1 MERSGKVVVAGEW
14 RDIRA
19 RCAPSMSTAPKDGD
33 EMADKTTAEI
43 ATYFRVLDGTRVRY
57 ADTKADSDTVIL
69 MLAPWPETLWAY
81 RRIWDQISAVGR
93 VVALDMP
100 GFGHSDQP
108 ERLIAPDAMGDFLAL
123 LIDEWGLGA
132 PHIVGPDVG
141 TAAALFLANKAPD
154 KVTSLSIGGGAVT
167 SPIAAGGA
175 LEAVIGA
182 PSLDDVRQL
191 DARANISAAD
201 ESAAPRA
208 LEPEVLEDY
217 VSAYDLGRF
226 AESARFVRHYPEQN
240 KLVQDFLPSIQIP
253 TLILAGENDDL
264 VPWSNNQF
272 LADTMPNSVTHRL
285 DAGHFAWEEAAAEYG
300 RLVSEW
306 IAGGYKRYTG
316 N

>member
-1 MERSGKVVVAGEW
+1 M
-14 RDIRA
+14 
-19 RCAPSMSTAPKDGD
+19 P
-33 EMADKTTAEI
+33 DKTTAEI

-69 MLAPWPETLWAY
+69 TLAPWPETLWAY
-81 RRIWDQISAVGR
+81 RRIWHQISAVGR

-123 LIDEWGLGA
+123 LIDEWDLGA

-154 KVTSLSIGGGAVT
+154 RVTSLSIGGGAVT

-191 DARANISAAD
+191 DARANLSAAD
-201 ESAAPRA
+201 ESAAPHA

-240 KLVQDFLPSIQIP
+240 KVIQDFLPSIQIP

-272 LADTMPNSVTHRL
+272 LADTLPNGVAHRL
-285 DAGHFAWEEAAAEYG
+285 DAGHFAWEEAAGEYG

-306 IAGGYKRYTG
+306 ISGGYKKYTG
-316 N
+316 S

>member
-1 MERSGKVVVAGEW
+1 MANE
-14 RDIRA
+14 
-19 RCAPSMSTAPKDGD
+19 TA
-33 EMADKTTAEI
+33 AEI
-43 ATYFRVLDGTRVRY
+43 VTYFRVIDGTRVRY
-57 ADTKADSDTVIL
+57 ADTKTDSDAVIL
-69 MLAPWPETLWAY
+69 MLAPWPETLWAF
-81 RRIWDQISAVGR
+81 RRVWGQMSALGR

-123 LIDEWGLGA
+123 LIDEWDLGA

-141 TAAALFLANKAPD
+141 TAAALFLASKAPE
-154 KVTSLSIGGGAVT
+154 KVTSLSIGGGAVS

-175 LEAVIGA
+175 LDAVIGA

-191 DARANISAAD
+191 DARANVSAAD
-201 ESAAPRA
+201 ESVAPQAR
-208 LEPEVLEDY
+208 EPEVHEDY

-240 KLVQDFLPSIQIP
+240 KVVEGFLSSIQTP
-253 TLILAGENDDL
+253 TLILAGEHDDL

-272 LADTMPNSVTHRL
+272 LADTMPNCVAHRL
-285 DAGHFAWEEAAAEYG
+285 DAGHFAWEEAPGEYG
-300 RLVSEW
+300 RLVAEW
-306 IAGGYKRYTG
+306 IGGGYTKYST

>member
-1 MERSGKVVVAGEW
+1 MLLASSWLEERREIRVSCTHAMGW
-14 RDIRA
+14 R
-19 RCAPSMSTAPKDGD
+19 P
-33 EMADKTTAEI
+33 MADQTSSEI
-43 ATYFRVLDGTRVRY
+43 ATYFRVCDGTRVRY

-69 MLAPWPETLWAY
+69 MLAPWPETLWAF
-81 RRIWDQISAVGR
+81 RRVWDHISAVGR

-108 ERLIAPDAMGDFLAL
+108 ERLIAPDAMGDFLAV

-154 KVTSLSIGGGAVT
+154 KVTSLSIGGGAVAF
-167 SPIAAGGA
+167 PIAAGGA
-175 LEAVIGA
+175 LEAVVGA

-191 DARANISAAD
+191 DARNNISAAV
-201 ESAAPRA
+201 ESTASQAT
-208 LEPEVLEDY
+208 EPQVHEDY

-240 KLVQDFLPSIQIP
+240 QVVQVFLSSIQIP
-253 TLILAGENDDL
+253 TLILAGDRDDL
-264 VPWSNNQF
+264 VPWSNNQY
-272 LADTMPNSVTHRL
+272 LADTMPNSVAHRL
-285 DAGHFAWEEAAAEYG
+285 DAGHFAWEEAAGEYG

-306 IAGGYKRYTG
+306 IAGGYRKYAG

>member
-1 MERSGKVVVAGEW
+1 
-14 RDIRA
+14 
-19 RCAPSMSTAPKDGD
+19 
-33 EMADKTTAEI
+33 MANQTTAQI
-43 ATYFRVLDGTRVRY
+43 ATYFRVCDRTRVRY
-57 ADTKADSDTVIL
+57 ADTAADSDTVIL

-123 LIDEWGLGA
+123 LIDEWDLGA

-141 TAAALFLANKAPD
+141 TAAALFLANKAPN
-154 KVTSLSIGGGAVT
+154 KVTSLSIGGGAVAF
-167 SPIAAGGA
+167 PMAAGGA

-191 DARANISAAD
+191 DARVNISAAD
-201 ESAAPRA
+201 ESAAPQA
-208 LEPEVLEDY
+208 TEPQVHEDY

-240 KLVQDFLPSIQIP
+240 KVVQGFCRRFRSPRSSLPETTTISYRGRTTSTWRTPCRTASPTASTLV
-253 TLILAGENDDL
+253 TL
-264 VPWSNNQF
+264 
-272 LADTMPNSVTHRL
+272 R
-285 DAGHFAWEEAAAEYG
+285 G
-300 RLVSEW
+300 RRRPAS
-306 IAGGYKRYTG
+306 TG
-316 N
+316 ASFRSG

>member
-1 MERSGKVVVAGEW
+1 MT
-14 RDIRA
+14 DQ
-19 RCAPSMSTAPKDGD
+19 
-33 EMADKTTAEI
+33 TTSEI
-43 ATYFRVLDGTRVRY
+43 VTYFGICDGARVRY

-81 RRIWDQISAVGR
+81 RRVWSQISAVGR

-108 ERLIAPDAMGDFLAL
+108 ERLIAPNAMGEFLAL
-123 LIDEWGLGA
+123 LIDEWGLGM

-141 TAAALFLANKAPD
+141 TAAALFLAAKAPE
-154 KVTSLSIGGGAVT
+154 KVTSLSIGGGAVAT
-167 SPIAAGGA
+167 PIAAGGA
-175 LEAVIGA
+175 LAAVIGA

-191 DARANISAAD
+191 DARVNISAAI
-201 ESAAPRA
+201 EGAAPQA
-208 LEPEVLEDY
+208 TEPAVHEDY

-240 KLVQDFLPSIQIP
+240 KVVQEFLPSIQIP
-253 TLILAGENDDL
+253 TLILAGEHDDL

-272 LADTMPNSVTHRL
+272 LADTLPNSVAHRL
-285 DAGHFAWEEAAAEYG
+285 DAGHFAWEEAAGEYG

-306 IAGGYKRYTG
+306 IAGGYKERSL
-316 N
+316 

>member
-1 MERSGKVVVAGEW
+1 
-14 RDIRA
+14 
-19 RCAPSMSTAPKDGD
+19 MSTTPKDGD
-33 EMADKTTAEI
+33 EMADETTAEI
-43 ATYFRVLDGTRVRY
+43 ATYFRVLDRTRVRY

-81 RRIWDQISAVGR
+81 RRVWSQISAVGR
-93 VVALDMP
+93 IVALEMP

-108 ERLIAPDAMGDFLAL
+108 ERLIAPDAMGEFLAL

-141 TAAALFLANKAPD
+141 TAAALFLAAKAPE

-167 SPIAAGGA
+167 TPIAAGGA

-191 DARANISAAD
+191 DARVNIGAAV
-201 ESAAPRA
+201 EGAAPQA
-208 LEPEVLEDY
+208 AEPAVHEDY

-240 KLVQDFLPSIQIP
+240 PVLRDLLPSITPTQIV
-253 TLILAGENDDL
+253 AGRNDD
-264 VPWSNNQF
+264 
-272 LADTMPNSVTHRL
+272 
-285 DAGHFAWEEAAAEYG
+285 
-300 RLVSEW
+300 
-306 IAGGYKRYTG
+306 
-316 N
+316 

>member
-1 MERSGKVVVAGEW
+1 
-14 RDIRA
+14 
-19 RCAPSMSTAPKDGD
+19 
-33 EMADKTTAEI
+33 MAHQTTSEI
-43 ATYFRVLDGTRVRY
+43 VTYFRVCDGTRVRY
-57 ADTKADSDTVIL
+57 ADTRENSDTVIL

-81 RRIWDQISAVGR
+81 RRVWDQISAVGR

-123 LIDEWGLGA
+123 LIDEWDLGA

-167 SPIAAGGA
+167 FPIAAGGA

-191 DARANISAAD
+191 DARVNISAAD
-201 ESAAPRA
+201 EGAAPVA
-208 LEPEVLEDY
+208 TEPEVHEDY

-240 KLVQDFLPSIQIP
+240 KVVQEFLPSIQIP
-253 TLILAGENDDL
+253 TLVLAGEHDDL

-272 LADTMPNSVTHRL
+272 LADTMPNSVAQRL
-285 DAGHFAWEEAAAEYG
+285 DAGHFAWEEAAGDYG

-306 IAGGYKRYTG
+306 IGGGYKKYRG

>member
-1 MERSGKVVVAGEW
+1 M
-14 RDIRA
+14 
-19 RCAPSMSTAPKDGD
+19 P
-33 EMADKTTAEI
+33 DKTTAEI

-69 MLAPWPETLWAY
+69 TLAPWPETLWAY
-81 RRIWDQISAVGR
+81 RRIWHQISAVGR

-123 LIDEWGLGA
+123 LIDEWDLGA

-154 KVTSLSIGGGAVT
+154 RVTSLSIGGGAVT

-201 ESAAPRA
+201 ESAAPHD

-240 KLVQDFLPSIQIP
+240 KVIQDFLPSIQIP

-272 LADTMPNSVTHRL
+272 LADTLPNSVAHRL
-285 DAGHFAWEEAAAEYG
+285 DAGHFAWEEAAGEYG

-306 IAGGYKRYTG
+306 ISGGYKKYTG
-316 N
+316 S

>member
-1 MERSGKVVVAGEW
+1 M
-14 RDIRA
+14 
-19 RCAPSMSTAPKDGD
+19 P
-33 EMADKTTAEI
+33 DKATAEI

-69 MLAPWPETLWAY
+69 TLAPWPETLWAY

-123 LIDEWGLGA
+123 LIDEWDLGA

-154 KVTSLSIGGGAVT
+154 RVTSLSIGGGAVT

-191 DARANISAAD
+191 DARASISAAD
-201 ESAAPRA
+201 ESAAPHA

-240 KLVQDFLPSIQIP
+240 KVIQDFLPSIQIP

-272 LADTMPNSVTHRL
+272 LADTLPNSVAHRL
-285 DAGHFAWEEAAAEYG
+285 DAGHFAWEEAAGEYG

-306 IAGGYKRYTG
+306 ISGGYKKYTG
-316 N
+316 S